1 MEFFNRRK
9 GIAICEY
16 CRAPPCNRKMATSSY
31 LCSKC
36 NGKDFPTRGCPD
48 YCINKQ
54 KYEAQLKDRGY
65 ARFEPE
71 ATDAGF
77 RPATKQ
83 DIRVWVQYWS
93 SPEGQAAARRVDS
106 MIAAAKAGY
115 RGHKFDVLSM
125 EGYLDQYVWP
135 SQMAEHFL
143 GPEWLAYEAFGKE
156 QRELKIAYDLVK
168 NNIRTN
174 EAYNKAEEAYKAL
187 LSHINTHGQLIREK
201 PNREHKKLIEEKVSA
216 PKELGRRAQRKLNND
231 MIDTKYIPCNR
242 MVEVQSYAIEDE

>member
-1 MEFFNRRK
+1 LRYAK
-9 GIAICEY
+9 Y
-16 CRAPPCNRKMATSSY
+16 CRAPPCNRKMAASSY

-106 MIAAAKAGY
+106 MISAAKAAY
-115 RGHKFDVLSM
+115 KSHKFDVLA
-125 EGYLDQYVWP
+125 EEAYKDQYVWP
-135 SQMAEHFL
+135 SQMAEYL
-143 GPEWLAYEAFGKE
+143 LSLRWLAYEAFGKE
-156 QRELKIAYDLVK
+156 QRELKKTYDSVK
-168 NNIRTN
+168 NGD
-174 EAYNKAEEAYKAL
+174 YDKAEDVFKTL
-187 LSHINTHGQLIREK
+187 LDHVNTHGQLIREVPK
-201 PNREHKKLIEEKVSA
+201 REHKKFIEEPSA
-216 PKELGRRAQRKLNND
+216 HKGVGRRAARKLNNSENS
-231 MIDTKYIPCNR
+231 TKYIPCDRLVYN
-242 MVEVQSYAIEDE
+242 QSYEVE